1 MVVIVVVCVAGAFL
15 LGLVVGLR
23 SEAGKPASA
32 QEPASA
38 IPPGGIV
45 GGPAEGTP
53 PVPLEPEPEEAV
65 LAGPVEPVEPAAPA
79 ASAASPAAPPLD
91 WRGLLAQG
99 EGGVEALEAELSQRS
114 GQESAAVLAALA
126 AALPAEP
133 LPMKLRIARALVKIS
148 GRDGIAA
155 VAAALPGCEPM
166 QERAALAGLLAASGA
181 DGIGALAGLLS
192 DERAVVSAA
201 LALAS
206 LDPDQLPEG
215 VWESLRTKGAV
226 ALAQALP
233 GLAGEELLAAARALG
248 RIGAHSAVPEL
259 VALLARRGEE
269 EARRAA
275 SEALVQLGD
284 AATGDAVFV
293 VFVAG
298 PAEDTRIW
306 AARTLLGL
314 AKAGKWSPSRTQRE
328 ALASTLASLASAGSE
343 EVRADAQ
350 RLAEELA
357 AVRAR

>member
-23 SEAGKPASA
+23 SGAGEPALA

-38 IPPGGIV
+38 TPPDGIV
-45 GGPAEGTP
+45 AGPAEATP
-53 PVPLEPEPEEAV
+53 PVPLEPEPEEA
-65 LAGPVEPVEPAAPA
+65 APPEPVEPAALA
-79 ASAASPAAPPLD
+79 ASVASPAAPPLD
-91 WRGLLAQG
+91 WRGLLARG
-99 EGGVEALEAELSQRS
+99 EDGVGALEAELSQRS

-133 LPMKLRIARALVKIS
+133 LPMKLSIARALVRIS
-148 GRDGIAA
+148 GRDGVAA
-155 VAAALPGCEPM
+155 VAAALPACETRE
-166 QERAALAGLLAASGA
+166 ERAALAGLLAASGA
-181 DGIGALAGLLS
+181 DGIAALAGLLS
-192 DERAVVSAA
+192 DERAAVSAA

-215 VWESLRTKGAV
+215 VRESLRTKGAA
-226 ALAQALP
+226 ALVQTLP
-233 GLAGEELLAAARALG
+233 GLEGEELLAAARALG
-248 RIGAHSAVPEL
+248 RMGAHSAVPEL

-314 AKAGKWSPSRTQRE
+314 AKAGRWSPSRTQRE
-328 ALASTLASLASAGSE
+328 TLASTLASLASAGSE
-343 EVRADAQ
+343 EVRAEAQ

-357 AVRAR
+357 ALRAR